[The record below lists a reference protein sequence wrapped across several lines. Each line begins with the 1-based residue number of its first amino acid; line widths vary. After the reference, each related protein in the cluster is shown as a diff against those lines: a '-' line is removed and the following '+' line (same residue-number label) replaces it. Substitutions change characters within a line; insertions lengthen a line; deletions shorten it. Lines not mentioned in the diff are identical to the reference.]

1 MVKTGAKV
9 NSIIFKKT
17 INAFQYSLCSGIK
30 SPISNGRNRPKHHA
44 CEAIKMRTYRLILQ
58 KYSYVYSY
66 SYAYTVVYMQTICII
81 HISITYMIVL

>member
-30 SPISNGRNRPKHHA
+30 SPISSGRNRPKHHA
-44 CEAIKMRTYRLILQ
+44 CEAIRKWEL
-58 KYSYVYSY
+58 KD
-66 SYAYTVVYMQTICII
+66 
-81 HISITYMIVL
+81 